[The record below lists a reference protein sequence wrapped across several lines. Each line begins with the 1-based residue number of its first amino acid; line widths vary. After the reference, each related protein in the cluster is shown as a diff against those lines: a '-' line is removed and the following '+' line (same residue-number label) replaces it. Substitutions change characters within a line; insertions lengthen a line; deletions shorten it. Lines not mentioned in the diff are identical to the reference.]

1 MTGERMKA
9 MYGII
14 VLCVVM
20 LIQTGCSGVPEF
32 NPPPQPP
39 PAPIF
44 GESVSGKA
52 TWYGSVFH
60 GRRTDSGE
68 QFDLEKLTASHMSYP
83 FGAVVEV
90 ANPENGKTVKV
101 VINDRH
107 NLKGG
112 HQICISKRA
121 AELLGVYPEKTFPV
135 NFMMIE

>member
-1 MTGERMKA
+1 MKGEKMNA
-9 MYGII
+9 IYG
-14 VLCVVM
+14 VLVLFVVM
-20 LIQTGCSGVPEF
+20 LIQTGCNRVPEF
-32 NPPPQPP
+32 TPPPEPP

-60 GRRTDSGE
+60 GRTTGNGE
-68 QFDLEKLTASHMSYP
+68 QFDLEKLTASHISYP

-90 ANPENGKTVKV
+90 TNPENGKAVKV

-107 NLKGG
+107 NLEGD

-121 AELLGVYPEKTFPV
+121 AEQLEVYPEKTFLV
-135 NFMMIE
+135 TFMMIE